1 MHNIA
6 FAGLG
11 AMGRPMATCLKNAGF
26 NVLGID
32 AFEQV
37 EKTFNGQA
45 TSDEAK
51 HRYLTDC
58 EALFIMVVNA
68 EQVRA
73 VLFGND
79 AGDDAASS
87 VVSSLKEGAC
97 IVQMSTIAPDAA
109 AGIASEVAA
118 VRPDLHYIDA
128 PVSGGVVGAQ
138 AGELTIMAAGADPA
152 LDQCRKAFEVMG
164 KAVFIAGPT
173 PGQGAAMKAVNQLLC
188 GVHIA
193 AAAEALSLAE
203 KSGIEASTM
212 LSMVQGSAASSWML
226 KDRGPRMIAE
236 PGDIT
241 SVIDIFCKDMGI
253 VCDSAKA
260 SKAFTPLAETARQMF
275 VASSERGEGKLDDSQ
290 LIRTYRLL
298 NGTA

>member
-37 EKTFNGQA
+37 ETTFNDQA
-45 TSDEAK
+45 TSSDAK
-51 HRYLTDC
+51 HRYLADC
-58 EALFIMVVNA
+58 NALFIMVVNA

-73 VLFGND
+73 VLFGNN
-79 AGDDAASS
+79 AGDGTTSS

-97 IVQMSTIAPDAA
+97 IVQMSTIAPSDA

-118 VRPDLHYIDA
+118 VRPGLHYIDA

-138 AGELTIMAAGADPA
+138 AGELTIMAAGSEEA
-152 LDQCRKAFEVMG
+152 LGRCSKAFEVMG
-164 KAVFIAGPT
+164 KAVFVAGPT
-173 PGQGAAMKAVNQLLC
+173 AGQGAAMKAVNQLLC

-203 KSGIEASTM
+203 KSGIESSVM

-226 KDRGPRMIAE
+226 GDRGPRMIAE
-236 PGDIT
+236 PGEVT
-241 SVIDIFCKDMGI
+241 SVVDIFCKDMGI
-253 VCDSAKA
+253 VCDSAKVA
-260 SKAFTPLAETARQMF
+260 KAFTPLAETARQMF

-290 LIRTYRLL
+290 VIRTYRLL
-298 NGTA
+298 NGKG

>member
-1 MHNIA
+1 MHNTA

-11 AMGRPMATCLKNAGF
+11 AMGRPMAMCLKNAGF
-26 NVLGID
+26 DVLGID
-32 AFEQV
+32 AFKQV
-37 EKTFNGQA
+37 ETVFNGQS
-45 TSDEAK
+45 TSSEAK
-51 HRYLTDC
+51 RLYLNKC
-58 EALFIMVVNA
+58 EILFIMVVSA
-68 EQVRA
+68 DQVRDL
-73 VLFGND
+73 LFGSATSGGAEPN
-79 AGDDAASS
+79 
-87 VVSSLKEGAC
+87 VVQSLKEGAC
-97 IVQMSTIAPDAA
+97 IVQMSTIAPNDAA
-109 AGIASEVAA
+109 SIASEVAEM
-118 VRPDLHYIDA
+118 RSDLHYIDA

-138 AGELTIMAAGADPA
+138 AGELTIMAAGCNEA
-152 LDQCRKAFEVMG
+152 LSRCSKAFEVMG
-164 KAVFIAGPT
+164 KAVFVAGPK
-173 PGQGAAMKAVNQLLC
+173 PGQGSAMKAVNQLLC

-203 KSGIEASTM
+203 KSGIEASVM

-236 PGDIT
+236 PDDVT

-260 SKAFTPLAETARQMF
+260 YRAFTPLAETARQMF

-298 NGTA
+298 NGKG

>member
-26 NVLGID
+26 DVLGID
-32 AFEQV
+32 AFAQV
-37 EKTFNGQA
+37 ETAFNGKL
-45 TSDEAK
+45 TSSEAK
-51 HRYLTDC
+51 HRYLNEC
-58 EALFIMVVNA
+58 EAIFIMVVNA

-73 VLFGND
+73 VLFGD
-79 AGDDAASS
+79 SIADDAASS
-87 VVSSLKEGAC
+87 AVHLLQAGAC
-97 IVQMSTIAPDAA
+97 IVQMSTIAPDDA
-109 AGIASEVAA
+109 AGIAREVAA
-118 VRPDLHYIDA
+118 LRPDLHYVDA

-138 AGELTIMAAGADPA
+138 AGQLTIMAAGSYEA
-152 LDQCRKAFEVMG
+152 LGQCSKAFDVMG
-164 KAVFIAGPT
+164 KAVFVAGPT

-193 AAAEALSLAE
+193 AAAEALALAE
-203 KSGIEASTM
+203 KSGIESSVM

-226 KDRGPRMIAE
+226 GDRGPRMIAE
-236 PGDIT
+236 PGNVT
-241 SVIDIFCKDMGI
+241 SVVDIFCKDMGI

-260 SKAFTPLAETARQMF
+260 AKAFTPLAETARQMF
-275 VASSERGEGKLDDSQ
+275 VASAERGEGKLDDSQ

-298 NGTA
+298 NGRG

>member
-1 MHNIA
+1 MYNIA

-26 NVLGID
+26 DVLGID

-37 EKTFNGQA
+37 ETAFNGQP
-45 TSDEAK
+45 TSREAK
-51 HRYLTDC
+51 HRYLNES

-73 VLFGND
+73 LLFGD
-79 AGDDAASS
+79 EAAADAASS
-87 VVSSLKEGAC
+87 VVYSLKEGAC
-97 IVQMSTIAPDAA
+97 IVQMSTIAPDDAA
-109 AGIASEVAA
+109 SIASEVAA
-118 VRPDLHYIDA
+118 VRPDIHYIDA

-138 AGELTIMAAGADPA
+138 VGELTIMAAGSDEA
-152 LDQCRKAFEVMG
+152 LGLCSKAFEVMG
-164 KAVFIAGPT
+164 KAVFVAGPV

-193 AAAEALSLAE
+193 AAAEALALAE
-203 KSGIEASTM
+203 KSGIEASVM

-226 KDRGPRMIAE
+226 GDRGPRMIKE
-236 PGDIT
+236 PDDVT
-241 SVIDIFCKDMGI
+241 SVVDIFCKDMGI

-260 SKAFTPLAETARQMF
+260 ARAFTPLAETARQMF

-290 LIRTYRLL
+290 VIRTYRLL
-298 NGTA
+298 NGCG

>member
-1 MHNIA
+1 
-6 FAGLG
+6 
-11 AMGRPMATCLKNAGF
+11 MGRPMATCLKSAGLD
-26 NVLGID
+26 VLGID
-32 AFEQV
+32 AFEQI
-37 EKTFNGQA
+37 ENAFNGQP
-45 TSDEAK
+45 TSSEAK
-51 HRYLTDC
+51 RRYLNEC

-79 AGDDAASS
+79 AADDTTSS
-87 VVSSLKEGAC
+87 VVHSLKDGAC
-97 IVQMSTIAPDAA
+97 IVQMSTIAPGDAA
-109 AGIASEVAA
+109 DIATEVAA

-138 AGELTIMAAGADPA
+138 AGDLTIMAAGSDEA
-152 LDQCRKAFEVMG
+152 LARCSQAFDVIG
-164 KAVFIAGPT
+164 KAVFVAGPT

-193 AAAEALSLAE
+193 AAAEALALAE
-203 KSGIEASTM
+203 KSGIEASVM

-226 KDRGPRMIAE
+226 KDRGPRMISE
-236 PGDIT
+236 PGDVT

-260 SKAFTPLAETARQMF
+260 SRAFTPLAETARQMF

-298 NGTA
+298 NGRS

>member
-11 AMGRPMATCLKNAGF
+11 AMGRPMATGLKNAGF
-26 NVLGID
+26 TVLGVD

-37 EKTFNGQA
+37 ETAFNGQA
-45 TSDEAK
+45 TTDEAK
-51 HRYLTDC
+51 HRHLSES

-73 VLFGND
+73 VLFGD
-79 AGDDAASS
+79 PTDDDASSS
-87 VVSSLKEGAC
+87 VMSSLKEGAC
-97 IVQMSTIAPDAA
+97 IVQMSTIAPDDA
-109 AGIASEVAA
+109 AGIANEVAA
-118 VRPDLHYIDA
+118 VRPDLHYVDA

-138 AGELTIMAAGADPA
+138 AGQLTIMAAGSEEA
-152 LDQCRKAFEVMG
+152 LGRCSKAFDVMG
-164 KAVFIAGPT
+164 KALFVAGPT

-203 KSGIEASTM
+203 KSGIEASVM

-226 KDRGPRMIAE
+226 GDRGPRMIAE
-236 PGDIT
+236 PGDVT
-241 SVIDIFCKDMGI
+241 SVVDIFCKDMGI

-260 SKAFTPLAETARQMF
+260 AKAFTPLAETARQMF

-290 LIRTYRLL
+290 VIRTYRLL
-298 NGTA
+298 NGRG